1 MLLHALRAPCVA
13 RSERR
18 VFLAE
23 ALALFKGGAV
33 KPTQALFSDVLHV
46 LSVVVRNPLLLT
58 TVSQRSFVRTKK
70 QN

>member
-23 ALALFKGGAV
+23 ALLKGGAV

-46 LSVVVRNPLLLT
+46 LSVVDMLRECLPLT
-58 TVSQRSFVRTKK
+58 GGSRGAAGRGG
-70 QN
+70 

>member
-46 LSVVVRNPLLLT
+46 LSVVDMLRECLPLT
-58 TVSQRSFVRTKK
+58 GGSRGAAGRGG
-70 QN
+70 

>member
-46 LSVVVRNPLLLT
+46 LSVVDMLRDREGSACL
-58 TVSQRSFVRTKK
+58 
-70 QN
+70 